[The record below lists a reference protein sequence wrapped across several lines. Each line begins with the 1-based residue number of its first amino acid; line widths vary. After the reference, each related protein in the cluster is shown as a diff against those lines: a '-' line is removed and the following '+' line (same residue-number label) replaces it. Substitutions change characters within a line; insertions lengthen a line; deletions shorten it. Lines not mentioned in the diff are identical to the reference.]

1 MIDGEEMGET
11 EQEKDTQ
18 GRGNRDR
25 IQRGAYW
32 APRCGPTHH
41 SAHTAPAEWSLRAG
55 TALPAHPG
63 RTGPVPAGGAIPASA
78 CKGRREA
85 DKVGGA
91 LKGTRR
97 HTLHEEETQA
107 RRRH

>member
-1 MIDGEEMGET
+1 MGET
-11 EQEKDTQ
+11 EQERDTQ
-18 GRGNRDR
+18 GRGNRDS

-85 DKVGGA
+85 DKVWGGVKGNAEAHTPRRGNPGAAPA
-91 LKGTRR
+91 LKVTR
-97 HTLHEEETQA
+97 
-107 RRRH
+107 